1 MNQNLFS
8 IEDISNADKFQH
20 YGGGILIDLELNPDN
35 IGHLDRFQLWKPSSE
50 DLNKNMND
58 NKVLS
63 RIGLKESSSNYFKLN
78 VQIFKYKKLILII
91 SKKGVLD

>member
-8 IEDISNADKFQH
+8 IEDISNANKFQH
-20 YGGGILIDLELNPDN
+20 YGGGILIDLELNPDK

-50 DLNKNMND
+50 NLNKNIND

-63 RIGLKESSSNYFKLN
+63 RIGLKESRSNYLSWMY
-78 VQIFKYKKLILII
+78 KYLSTKK
-91 SKKGVLD
+91 